1 MLMRILDSNRYINE
15 KLDIKPI
22 TRARLTDIRK
32 YRDFYNADN
41 YKTCPTTMEET
52 IYTLAYTLFV
62 QRYWRKPNFEK
73 YKYCIRYTS
82 TNTIPFLFY
91 EKYLMSTVTVY
102 DWVKDIAD
110 KSTYDSA
117 LGVLSNHGEIMGLD
131 KKTNLIKILPKIGF
145 EMIQK
150 GWDDAKSHTE
160 VFLFDDSEIKE
171 LEEYIKKKIKHFTAY
186 IRKDLLLPK
195 YQNYANKKY
204 YDNEYNGINTDLKGN
219 EILYFAVDWDVND
232 DGHLYYIAN
241 DSIGTKVCLKFSDFM
256 KDKFNLNI
264 WKPL

>member
-15 KLDIKPI
+15 KLNIKPI

-32 YRDFYNADN
+32 YGDFYNADN
-41 YKTCPTTMEET
+41 YKTCPTTMEDT
-52 IYTLAYTLFV
+52 IYTLAYTLFA

-91 EKYLMSTVTVY
+91 EKYLMSTVTAY

-110 KSTYDSA
+110 KSIYDSA

-204 YDNEYNGINTDLKGN
+204 HINTDLKGN

-232 DGHLYYIAN
+232 DGHLYYITN

-256 KDKFNLNI
+256 KDKFSLNI